1 MHPAVAAAKAFK
13 AVHDTGQVPDYERIL
28 RQGYSRFLAPGDVV
42 VDVGAHTG
50 LHLVAFADIVGPTG
64 KVHAFEPIPFLMKDL
79 ARRFGR
85 RPEVELHDVALSD
98 TAGRTDFTVASVPGE
113 SGLLARYFSSPAIT
127 SKTIKVRTER
137 LDTALGH
144 VPAVAYIKMDIEGG
158 ELNALSGATQLLRR
172 CRPIVSVEYGWA
184 GYSAYGHAQD
194 SLYRF
199 AESHGYVC
207 ADITGN
213 LIDDASTWLAVSDYV
228 TWDFFL
234 VPLERRPD
242 WGAMSARRPVPG
254 PA

>member
-1 MHPAVAAAKAFK
+1 MGRPPAEWKA
-13 AVHDTGQVPDYERIL
+13 
-28 RQGYSRFLAPGDVV
+28 
-42 VDVGAHTG
+42 
-50 LHLVAFADIVGPTG
+50 G
-64 KVHAFEPIPFLMKDL
+64 K
-79 ARRFGR
+79 
-85 RPEVELHDVALSD
+85 
-98 TAGRTDFTVASVPGE
+98 GRTGGVGTGVGHGPG
-113 SGLLARYFSSPAIT
+113 
-127 SKTIKVRTER
+127 
-137 LDTALGH
+137 
-144 VPAVAYIKMDIEGG
+144 VAYIKVDSEGG
-158 ELNALSGATQLLRR
+158 ELNARGGATRLLRR

-242 WGAMSARRPVPG
+242 WGAMFARRPVPG

>member
-1 MHPAVAAAKAFK
+1 MHPAVAAATAFK
-13 AVHDTGQVPDYERIL
+13 AVHETGQVPDYERIL

-50 LHLVAFADIVGPTG
+50 LHLVAFADLVGPTG
-64 KVHAFEPIPFLMKDL
+64 KVHAFE
-79 ARRFGR
+79 RRFGR
-85 RPEVELHDVALSD
+85 RPEVELHDVAPSD
-98 TAGRTDFTVASVPGE
+98 TAGRTAFTVASVPGE
-113 SGLLARYFSSPAIT
+113 SGLRARYFSSPAIT
-127 SKTIKVRTER
+127 SKTITVRTAR
-137 LDTALGH
+137 LDTVLGH
-144 VPAVAYIKMDIEGG
+144 LPAVAYIKMDIEGG
-158 ELNALSGATQLLRR
+158 ELNALSGAAQLLRR

-199 AESHGYVC
+199 AESHGYIC

-213 LIDDASTWLAVSDYV
+213 LIDDASTWLAVSDCV

-234 VPLERRPD
+234 VPQERRPD
-242 WGAMSARRPVPG
+242 WGAMFALRPVPG